1 MRATVLVTGCGALVA
16 ATGIRLVAMGGGGS
30 GVWALYAG
38 QYLNG
43 MVGCVALAAPAKL
56 SQLWFPASERASA
69 TAVSTLANNLG
80 AAAGFVLLPWQVD
93 TWGWRSTLVQ
103 YAVAAALLAIATL
116 AYFPDAPPVPPTRSA
131 AMGEESFRA
140 GLQQLRSN
148 TAFWGLI
155 VAAGLPNG
163 LWAGLSSVISILLAP
178 APWSYSTS
186 ADTSSLLTSSAWLGT
201 WATLAGVVG
210 GMVIAPLA
218 DRSKAYRPL
227 LLGMTFLALAGF
239 ALFATTLAGYNGGGN
254 AVVFATLIAGNAA
267 LAASLPLFVE
277 VACEV
282 AYPVSP
288 STVDGI
294 IQWVYN
300 LGAAVFQVI
309 GLASN
314 VLNSHP
320 TALVWAMPAAL
331 VVAAAVLV
339 VVRPEHKRLAVDVG
353 AAAAGGRKARLA
365 DAPHNG
371 GGGWGAW
378 WRGGAH
384 DGARRGAYDDAAD
397 GAPLLSV

>member
-1 MRATVLVTGCGALVA
+1 MVA
-16 ATGIRLVAMGGGGS
+16 ATAVRLVAMGGGGGS
-30 GVWALYAG
+30 VWALYVG
-38 QYLNG
+38 QFLNG
-43 MVGCVALAAPAKL
+43 VVGCVALAAPAKL
-56 SQLWFPASERASA
+56 SQLWFPASERATA

-103 YAVAAALLAIATL
+103 YCVAAAALAVAMV
-116 AYFPDAPPVPPTRSA
+116 AYFPDAPPLPPTRSA
-131 AMGEESFRA
+131 AMGEESFVA
-140 GLQQLRSN
+140 GLRQLSGN
-148 TAFWGLI
+148 GAFWALI

-178 APWSYSTS
+178 PPWAFSTS

-218 DRSKAYRPL
+218 DRSKAYRL
-227 LLGMTFLALAGF
+227 MLIVLSGLALAGF

-254 AVVFATLIAGNAA
+254 AVVFATLIGGNMC

-277 VACEV
+277 LTCEV

-288 STVDGI
+288 GTVDSI
-294 IQWVYN
+294 IQWTYN

-320 TALVWAMPAAL
+320 TALVWAMPASLL
-331 VVAAAVLV
+331 VATAVLLAV
-339 VVRPEHKRLAVDVG
+339 KPEHKRLQVDVG
-353 AAAAGGRKARLA
+353 AAAAGGKKPKVVDGLLRGGSGLWGS
-365 DAPHNG
+365 G
-371 GGGWGAW
+371 GGE
-378 WRGGAH
+378 GGDRH
-384 DGARRGAYDDAAD
+384 TESLG
-397 GAPLLSV
+397 